1 MSDLLY
7 RLNTE
12 GDGAEG
18 LNLSFE
24 DTERLLAIFD
34 EALRTPGKRDGLCPF
49 CGEGRAYRHENGVR
63 SCGDCLTVW
72 IDDSVLQRLTE
83 SEEARSARLALEYQK
98 AHSKPLFNLNQV
110 TP

>member
-12 GDGAEG
+12 GDVPLWDDDPEKLDG
-18 LNLSFE
+18 
-24 DTERLLAIFD
+24 IFAQ
-34 EALRTPGKRDGLCPF
+34 ALRTPGTRDGLCPF
-49 CGEGRAYRHENGVR
+49 CGEGRSYRHEHGVR

-83 SEEARSARLALEYQK
+83 SEEARSARLALAYQK
-98 AHSKPLFNLNQV
+98 AHSKPLFDLKG
-110 TP
+110 